1 MGQPDNVRY
10 LGSPGQA
17 LAGIQ
22 DWILTARLGAGD
34 PLPAERD
41 LARALG
47 VGPAHVREGVRA
59 LEAAGVLEPA
69 AVGPA
74 AAVVA
79 GEPTGGLH
87 KLLRLHLALARFGAG
102 DLMSIR
108 LELERSSAARAARG
122 AARGAARADLD
133 ELRGV
138 TEEMGRPG
146 VTRVRFRELDSGFH
160 LGLARAAHNDLAA
173 VLLASLGDAVGDEMT
188 AGYARTAD
196 WPATARRLATEHTWI
211 LDAIDSGDPDRA
223 SAEVTRHIAGFYGLR
238 AG

>member
-47 VGPAHVREGVRA
+47 VGPAHVRDGIRA

-69 AVGPA
+69 ATGSA

-79 GEPTGGLH
+79 GEPSGALH
-87 KLLRLHLALARFGAG
+87 KLLRLHLSLSRFATG

-122 AARGAARADLD
+122 VAPDDLD
-133 ELRGV
+133 QLREV
-138 TEEMGRPG
+138 TDEMGRPG

-160 LGLARAAHNDLAA
+160 LRLARAAHNDLAA

-196 WPATARRLATEHTWI
+196 WPATARQLATEHTWI
-211 LDAIDSGDPDRA
+211 LDAIETGDPDRA

>member
-10 LGSPGQA
+10 LGSPGQV

-22 DWILTARLGAGD
+22 DWILTAHLRAGD
-34 PLPAERD
+34 PLPAERE

-47 VGPAHVREGVRA
+47 VGSGRLREGVRA

-69 AVGPA
+69 ADATA

-79 GEPTGGLH
+79 EAPADALH
-87 KLLRLHLALARFGAG
+87 KLLRLHLSLSRFGTG

-108 LELERSSAARAARG
+108 IELERSSATRAARS
-122 AARGAARADLD
+122 ALPDDLTP
-133 ELRGV
+133 LREITG
-138 TEEMGRPG
+138 EMGRPG
-146 VTRVRFRELDSGFH
+146 VTRGQFRELDSAFH
-160 LGLARAAHNDLAA
+160 LGLARAASNDLAA

-196 WPATARRLATEHTWI
+196 WPATARQLADEHTWI
-211 LDAIDSGDPDRA
+211 LDAIETGDPDRA
-223 SAEVTRHIAGFYGLR
+223 AAEVTRHIAGFYGLR